1 MANLPATTK
10 DHSLGSLY
18 DLKQDFDRVFQR
30 FFTPGSNAASSETLV
45 AVIPPIE
52 TWVDT
57 EDKEFHLTMPLPGVK
72 PEDIHINLQGNRLTF
87 DGEQKGEDEKTGKN
101 FLEREYSYGRFLR
114 SVTLP
119 DGIEGDK
126 LTAQLKDGILEIT
139 APISAAALPRK
150 IEVKTD
156 SKAQAAGAK

>member
-1 MANLPATTK
+1 MANLTTSK

-18 DLKQDFDRVFQR
+18 DLKQHFDRVFQR
-30 FFTPGSNAASSETLV
+30 FFTPGSHAASSETLV

-87 DGEQKGEDEKTGKN
+87 DGEQKGEDEKSGKN

-126 LTAQLKDGILEIT
+126 LTAQLKDGILEII
-139 APISAAALPRK
+139 APISVAALPRK
-150 IEVKTD
+150 IDVKTD
-156 SKAQAAGAK
+156 TKAQAAGK